1 MVIGLGFGDEGK
13 GAIVDY
19 LTRPEAT
26 VRYTTVVR
34 SNGGS
39 QTAHNVV
46 TAYGRHHTFAQFGS
60 GSLNGAATYLSRFFL
75 VEPFSMGFE
84 AEHLA
89 HIGLSDPFA
98 HMAIDRRA
106 LLTTPYHAAVNR
118 RRENERGAARHGS
131 CARGIGETM
140 VYALANPEDAP
151 RVGDVGDLPSLRSKL
166 ARLRDHY
173 EALYPGLE
181 VRFSLEEMLA
191 GYADFAAVASIVDED
206 YLPDLLAHERVVFEG
221 AQGTLLDQWR
231 AFHPYATYSTTT
243 FENGET
249 LLSEGGQTGEGWRLG
264 VLRAY
269 HTRHGAGPFPTE
281 DADLTCELPES
292 HNRTGSY
299 TGGFRM
305 GHLDLVLARYALE
318 VAGGA
323 DAIALTH
330 LDRAEAQPDLQ
341 VADAYDDAGAT
352 VRRIALGPE
361 HDLDYQR
368 SLATWLAGVRPI
380 LSGHP
385 SSFIEALQEGT
396 GCPVAIAGYGPTAAD
411 KRELREQSPLSQTA
425 A

>member
-19 LTRPEAT
+19 LTRPEAPE
-26 VRYTTVVR
+26 RYTCVVR

-46 TAYGRHHTFAQFGS
+46 TADGLHHTFAHFGS
-60 GSLNGAATYLSRFFL
+60 GTLNGAATYLSRFFL
-75 VEPFSMGFE
+75 VEPFSMGLE

-89 HIGLSDPFA
+89 HIGVADPFGRLA
-98 HMAIDRRA
+98 VDRRA

-140 VYALANPEDAP
+140 VYAIANPDDAP
-151 RVGDVGDLPSLRSKL
+151 RVGDTQDIVDLRVKL
-166 ARLRDHY
+166 ERLRDHY
-173 EALYPGLE
+173 EALYPGLK
-181 VRFSLEEMLA
+181 VHPGLDEMLA
-191 GYADFAAVASIVDED
+191 GYADFARAASIVDED
-206 YLPDLLAHERVVFEG
+206 YLPALLAHERVVFEG

-243 FENGET
+243 FENAQT
-249 LLSEGGQTGEGWRLG
+249 LLAEGGQQGDAWRLG

-269 HTRHGAGPFPTE
+269 QTRHGAGPFPTE
-281 DADLTCELPES
+281 DAQLTRELPDA
-292 HNRTGSY
+292 HNGTGSY
-299 TGGFRM
+299 TGIFRI

-318 VAGGA
+318 VVGGA

-330 LDRAEAQPDLQ
+330 LDRAEAQSDLQ
-341 VADAYDDAGAT
+341 VADAYDDGGT
-352 VRRIALGPE
+352 IVRRIALGPE

-368 SLATWLAGVRPI
+368 SLASWLSTVRPV
-380 LSGHP
+380 LSAHP
-385 SSFIEALQEGT
+385 SSFVEAVETGT
-396 GCPVAIAGYGPTAAD
+396 GTAVAIVGYGPTSAD
-411 KRELREQSPLSQTA
+411 KQFTNGLEE
-425 A
+425 